1 MLSIQIVKTIREMQN
16 IAERFRCGGKIVA
29 VVPTMGYLHRG
40 HASLI
45 KIARSR
51 ADVVITTIFVN
62 PTQFAP
68 NEDFNRYPRD
78 FDHDKTIAQ
87 DAGTD
92 IIFFPDVAEMYQKEF
107 SSTVEVVGASKILE
121 GAFRQTH
128 FRGVT
133 TVVAKLF
140 HITKPHFAIFGQ
152 KDAQQA
158 FIIQKMVKDLNFD
171 IDIIIAPIVREED
184 GLALSSRNVYLNETE
199 RKNALVL
206 YQSLQHTAQRIHT
219 GEKNIP
225 KLRAEIEKI
234 IKGGNP
240 AQIDYIAFVDPELF
254 KEVEIFESQ
263 EVLIALAV
271 RFGSTR
277 LIDNLRIQIP

>member
-1 MLSIQIVKTIREMQN
+1 MSIQIVTKIREMQDA
-16 IAERFRCGGKIVA
+16 AERFRREGKIIG

-45 KIARSR
+45 ELAHSR

-78 FDHDKTIAQ
+78 LDRDKIIAEK
-87 DAGTD
+87 AGSD
-92 IIFFPDVAEMYQKEF
+92 LIFFPDVAEMYTKNF
-107 SSTVEVVGASKILE
+107 DSNVEVEKASSILE
-121 GAFRQTH
+121 GAFRPIH

-133 TVVAKLF
+133 TVVTKLF

-158 FIIQKMVKDLNFD
+158 FIVQKMVKDLNFE
-171 IDIIIAPIVREED
+171 IEIIIAPIVREED
-184 GLALSSRNVYLNETE
+184 GLALSSRNVYLTENE

-206 YQSLQHTAQRIHT
+206 YRSLQNAAERIQA
-219 GEKNIP
+219 GAKNVSNI
-225 KLRAEIEKI
+225 RAEMEKI
-234 IKGGNP
+234 IKNGNP
-240 AQIDYIAFVDPELF
+240 TQIDYIAFINPIKFE
-254 KEVEIFESQ
+254 EVNIIEPPG
-263 EVLIALAV
+263 VLAALAV
-271 RFGSTR
+271 RFGTTR
-277 LIDNLRIQIP
+277 LIDNMRIQVK